1 MNTVISLDNISWI
14 RQKQPIIK
22 NVCWTIQE
30 GEHWAL
36 VGRNGSG
43 KTTLL
48 NMINGY
54 LWPTK
59 GSISVLG
66 ETFGRVNLQEL
77 RKHIGI
83 VSSSLSER
91 FSSTVLCE
99 EVIVSGKF
107 ASIGLYDQTEE
118 ADFEKATELMKML
131 GIKGLA
137 AQEYGICSQGEK
149 QKVLIARALM
159 ANPKLLILD
168 EPCNGLDLLSREAF
182 LESIETL
189 ACLEDGP
196 TLIYVTHHIEEILPV
211 FNKTCLL
218 KDGEVYAQGNK
229 EELLT
234 SKTLSTFFNVPLE
247 AQTENGRTYVKI
259 LQQEKR

>member
-1 MNTVISLDNISWI
+1 MNTVISLKNISWI
-14 RQKQPIIK
+14 RQKEMIIK
-22 NVCWTIQE
+22 DVSWTIQE

-43 KTTLL
+43 KSTLL
-48 NMINGY
+48 NMISGY

-59 GSISVLG
+59 GSLSVLG

-91 FSSTVLCE
+91 FSSTVECE
-99 EVIVSGKF
+99 EVVVSGKY
-107 ASIGLYDQTEE
+107 ASIGLYEKTEE
-118 ADFEKATELMKML
+118 EDFKKAAELMKML
-131 GIKGLA
+131 GILDLKA
-137 AQEYGICSQGEK
+137 KNYGICSQGEK

-189 ACLEDGP
+189 AHLQNGP
-196 TLIYVTHHIEEILPV
+196 TLIYVTHHIEEILPI
-211 FNKTCLL
+211 FNKTLLL
-218 KDGEVYAQGNK
+218 KNGEVYAQGNK
-229 EELLT
+229 EELLN
-234 SKTLSTFFNVPLE
+234 SATLSNFFNVPLE
-247 AQTENGRTYVKI
+247 AQSEGGRTYVKI
-259 LQQEKR
+259 LQYEKH